1 MKLNK
6 VKQQLKNGERTL
18 GIFLNFFSP
27 PLVEM
32 LGYSGFDFVVIDNE
46 HGGFSDAEIEHLIR
60 AAECADILPIV
71 RISYDPSCIQK
82 TLDRGARGIQIP
94 MVKTKEQ
101 AEEIVR
107 KAKYPPF
114 GERGTTYSIRTA
126 DYGRLGGEDFLDH
139 ENENILIIV
148 QIETPE
154 AVENFEEIMSVP
166 GIDVGFIGPLDLAVS
181 SGYRKEGPKH
191 PQVQK
196 MIQNLHERAFNNNF
210 VIGTI
215 APTNKDIDVVYSQ
228 GTQFVVA
235 VLNSMLNQTFNEYV
249 EVWDQYRMVKR

>member
-1 MKLNK
+1 MKINK
-6 VKQQLKNGERTL
+6 VKQRLKNGERTL

-27 PLVEM
+27 TLVEM

-46 HGGFSDAEIEHLIR
+46 HGGFSDSEIEHLIR
-60 AAECADILPIV
+60 AAECADILLIV

-107 KAKYPPF
+107 KAKYQPL
-114 GERGTTYSIRTA
+114 GDRGTTYSIRTA
-126 DYGRLGGEDFLDH
+126 NYGRFGGEDFLDH
-139 ENENILIIV
+139 ENDHVLIIV

-166 GIDVGFIGPLDLAVS
+166 GIDVGFIGPLDLAVG

-191 PQVQK
+191 PEIKKV
-196 MIQNLHERAFNNNF
+196 IQQLHEKALENHF

-215 APTNKDIDVVYSQ
+215 APTSKDIDEVYAQ

-235 VLNSMLNQTFNEYV
+235 VLNSILNQTFDEYIGAWGKKVNE
-249 EVWDQYRMVKR
+249 